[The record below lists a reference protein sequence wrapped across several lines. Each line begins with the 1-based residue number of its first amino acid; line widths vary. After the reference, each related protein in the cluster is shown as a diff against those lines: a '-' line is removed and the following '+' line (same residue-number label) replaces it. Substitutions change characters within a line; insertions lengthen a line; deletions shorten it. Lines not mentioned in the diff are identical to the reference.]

1 MAEARVGLFFL
12 VEAPGGARA
21 GSGLLFRAGS
31 GLPLCS
37 GSVERII
44 RVSSFLGGR
53 AWRSG
58 ALGEGR
64 GL

>member
-21 GSGLLFRAGS
+21 GSGLL
-31 GLPLCS
+31 LCS

-44 RVSSFLGGR
+44 RGGSFLGGR
-53 AWRSG
+53 AWRRG